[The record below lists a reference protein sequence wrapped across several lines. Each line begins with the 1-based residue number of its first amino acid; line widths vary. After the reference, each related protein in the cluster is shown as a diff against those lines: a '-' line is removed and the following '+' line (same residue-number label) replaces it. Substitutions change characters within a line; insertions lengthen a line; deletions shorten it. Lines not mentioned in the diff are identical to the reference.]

1 MKKLRIPS
9 LILCL
14 AIVLGCFTACG
25 SSPKKGIVG
34 DWVGQGEK
42 GTSISFNKDGSFSW
56 YAEHGSGIYTVA
68 SDKSLIIEV
77 PDERTT
83 DELAWSKDFDP
94 DNPDSDI
101 WYVDGDFMVFWGGFY
116 TRAGKDQ
123 EKILK
128 KHLKTD
134 SNRDDE
140 PDKEDK
146 EEGNSSAGGVATK
159 VLDAFDGLNL
169 TVTGISPFCEVSI
182 DTSACPSEVQQYITY
197 KTDRDYYSNGDSVV
211 VTASLDDWSKSDYK
225 LKSATKTF
233 KVSNMPEYITST
245 EGVNLDSLIKE
256 RDDYVKAKTSEAS
269 NGSYLFDLVYYKC
282 GHNCSQYDKVNSTS
296 VSDVY
301 LVSMKQNKLN
311 AASHDD
317 YNFVYNELCFL
328 YKVSFTW
335 GMSEVF
341 KDYYTGKGTMY
352 VNVRAI
358 NVVKYPDGT
367 IKWGSKNIDDLD
379 FLTVVST
386 KSIED
391 LTATSVTSK
400 SSDYDIKKISL

>member
-1 MKKLRIPS
+1 MKKIRILS

-14 AIVLGCFTACG
+14 AIMLGCFTACG

-34 DWVGQGEK
+34 DWVVQGGK
-42 GTSISFNKDGSFSW
+42 GASIKFDKDGSFFW
-56 YAEHGSGIYTVA
+56 YEEHGGGVYTIA
-68 SDKSLIIEV
+68 SDKTLVIEV
-77 PDERTT
+77 LDERTT
-83 DELAWSKDFDP
+83 DELTWSKDFDP
-94 DNPDSDI
+94 ENPDSDI

-134 SNRDDE
+134 SKKDDKG
-140 PDKEDK
+140 DDN
-146 EEGNSSAGGVATK
+146 GTYNAGGAAAK
-159 VLDAFDGLNL
+159 VLDAFDGVNL
-169 TVTGISPFCEVSI
+169 TVTGISPFCKVSI
-182 DTSACPSEVQQYITY
+182 DTSSCPSEVQQCVEYEAD
-197 KTDRDYYSNGDSVV
+197 KDCYSNGDSVV
-211 VTASLDDWSKSDYK
+211 ITARLSSWAESDYK
-225 LKSATKTF
+225 IKSATKTF
-233 KVSNMPEYITST
+233 KVSDMPEYITST
-245 EGVNLDSLIKE
+245 EGINLDSLIKE

-301 LVSMKQNKLN
+301 LVSLKQNKLN
-311 AASHDD
+311 TISHDD

-367 IKWGSKNIDDLD
+367 VKWGSKSIDDLD
-379 FLTVVST
+379 FQTVVST

-391 LTATSVTSK
+391 LTATSITSM
-400 SSDYDIKKISL
+400 SADYDIKKITL